1 MKRTLLA
8 LGILV
13 GALTIAT
20 APAQVVY
27 SFEEPNLHGF
37 AGSGGGGWL
46 VFQESQIG
54 VTHGEYSMGVHWPPT
69 DSGDSRWLLG
79 NGVREELLPY
89 LRISKKLLLDATA
102 GANVEWSNMVVS
114 LNGGYP
120 TGDPRSYGWN
130 ELRFSTALPS
140 AQGTTRTVLL
150 DLESLPLPDPDIEW
164 FQINF
169 FLNAGD
175 PHQLY
180 FDNMRLYRTA
190 CEMMAMDF
198 DTPGELYGFAPASN
212 DTGVTVLWNNGKM
225 RIVSQGGFH
234 WIFNG
239 TVPGLLEMLQRGDLL
254 VMDVT
259 VVSPPSDDGWGNM
272 IIAVNSGPTG
282 QSGTWSQASYTAEIA
297 AGNNTFTRTIA
308 IDYRDVTY
316 HNPADYCLVNLG
328 INSKPGDAW
337 TIEVDNIRIYRK
349 AVEGDVNCDGC
360 VDDADLL
367 SVLFEFGST
376 DITPADVNN
385 DRTVD
390 DADLLTVLF
399 NFGTGC

>member
-1 MKRTLLA
+1 MKHTLFA

-20 APAQVVY
+20 APAQIVY
-27 SFEEPNLHGF
+27 SFESEDLHGF
-37 AGSGGGGWL
+37 AASAGAGWQ
-46 VFQESQIG
+46 VFRATTG
-54 VTHGEYSMGVHWPPT
+54 VTHGNYSMGVLWPT
-69 DSGDSRWLLG
+69 GSNRFRWLSS
-79 NGVREELLPY
+79 NGAPNELLPY
-89 LRISKKLLLDATA
+89 LQLSKKLLLDATA
-102 GANVEWSNMVVS
+102 GANVQWSNMVVS

-130 ELRFSTALPS
+130 ELSFSTALPS

-150 DLESLPLPDPDIEW
+150 DLESLPLPDPDIQW

-169 FLNAGD
+169 GLNAED
-175 PHQLY
+175 SHQLY
-180 FDNMRLYRTA
+180 FDNLRLYRTA

-198 DTPGELYGFAPASN
+198 ETPEELYGFAPGQN
-212 DTGVTVLWNNGKM
+212 DSGITVSWNNGKM
-225 RIVSQGGFH
+225 RIESQGGFY
-234 WIFNG
+234 WIYNG
-239 TVPGLLEMLQRGDLL
+239 TVPGLLQMLQRGDLL

-259 VVSPPSDDGWGNM
+259 VVSPPPDGWGNM

-282 QSGTWSQASYTAEIA
+282 QRGTWSQTSYAAEIA

-316 HNPADYCLVNLG
+316 HDPADYCLLNLG
-328 INSKPGDAW
+328 INSGGPW

-390 DADLLTVLF
+390 DADLLQVLF
-399 NFGTGC
+399 SFGNGC

>member
-1 MKRTLLA
+1 MRRTLFA
-8 LGILV
+8 LGILA

-27 SFEEPNLHGF
+27 SFEEPGMHGF
-37 AGSGGGGWL
+37 AGSGGDGWQ
-46 VFQESQIG
+46 VIRATTG
-54 VTHGEYSMGVHWPPT
+54 VTHGNYSMGVLWPT
-69 DSGDSRWLLG
+69 GSGGFRWLYS
-79 NGVREELLPY
+79 NGARDELLPY
-89 LRISKKLLLDATA
+89 LEISKKLLLDATA
-102 GANVEWSNMVVS
+102 DATVPWSNMIVS
-114 LNGGYP
+114 LNGRYRD
-120 TGDPRSYGWN
+120 GDNRTYGWN
-130 ELRFSTALPS
+130 QLSFSTALPS

-150 DLESLPLPDPDIEW
+150 DLESLPLPDPDIQW

-169 FLNAGD
+169 GMNAGD
-175 PHQLY
+175 SHQLY
-180 FDNMRLYRTA
+180 FDNLRLYRTA

-198 DTPGELYGFAPASN
+198 ETPGELYGFAPDSN
-212 DTGVTVLWNNGKM
+212 DTGVTVSWDGGKM
-225 RIVSQGGFH
+225 RIESQGGFH

-239 TVPGLLEMLQRGDLL
+239 TVPGLLDMLQRGDLV

-259 VVSPPSDDGWGNM
+259 VVSPPPGGWGNM
-272 IIAVNSGPTG
+272 IIAVNTGPAG
-282 QSGTWSQASYTAEIA
+282 QSGNWSQMSYTAEIA
-297 AGNNTFTRTIA
+297 AGDNTFTRTIA
-308 IDYRDVTY
+308 IDYRDITY
-316 HNPADYCLVNLG
+316 HPTPDYCLLNLG
-328 INSKPGDAW
+328 INSDDPW

-367 SVLFEFGST
+367 TVLFEFGST

>member
-1 MKRTLLA
+1 MRRTLFA

-20 APAQVVY
+20 APAQIVY
-27 SFEEPNLHGF
+27 SFETEDLHGF
-37 AGSGGGGWL
+37 AGSGGGGWQ
-46 VFQESQIG
+46 VIRATTG
-54 VTHGEYSMGVHWPPT
+54 VTHGDYSMGVLWPT
-69 DSGDSRWLLG
+69 TGSNRFRWLSS
-79 NGVREELLPY
+79 NGAPNELLPY
-89 LRISKKLLLDATA
+89 LQRSRKLLLDATA
-102 GANVEWSNMVVS
+102 DATVPWSNMVVS
-114 LNGGYP
+114 LNDGEI
-120 TGDPRSYGWN
+120 GWR
-130 ELRFSTALPS
+130 ETPFRVALPREP
-140 AQGTTRTVLL
+140 GTRTVLL
-150 DLESLPLPDPDIEW
+150 DLESLSLPDGYDGW

-169 FLNAGD
+169 GLNAGD

>member
-1 MKRTLLA
+1 MKRTLFA

-20 APAQVVY
+20 APAQIVY
-27 SFEEPNLHGF
+27 SFETEGLHGF
-37 AGSGGGGWL
+37 AGSGGDGWQ
-46 VFQESQIG
+46 VFRATTG
-54 VTHGEYSMGVHWPPT
+54 VTHGDYSMGVLWPT
-69 DSGDSRWLLG
+69 GSGGFRWLFG
-79 NGVREELLPY
+79 NGVRDELLPY

-102 GANVEWSNMVVS
+102 DATVPWSNMIVS
-114 LNGGYP
+114 LNDEAIGWRETRFRVGL
-120 TGDPRSYGWN
+120 PREPG
-130 ELRFSTALPS
+130 
-140 AQGTTRTVLL
+140 TRTVLL
-150 DLESLPLPDPDIEW
+150 DLESLDLPDDNYDRW

-169 FLNAGD
+169 FLNAGGS
-175 PHQLY
+175 HQLY
-180 FDNMRLYRTA
+180 FDNLRLYRTA

-198 DTPGELYGFAPASN
+198 ETPGELYGFAPDRNNLS
-212 DTGVTVLWNNGKM
+212 VTVSWNNGKM
-225 RIVSQGGFH
+225 RIASTGGFH

-239 TVPGLLEMLQRGDLL
+239 TVPGLLDMLQRGDLV

-259 VVSPPSDDGWGNM
+259 VVSPPPAGWGNM
-272 IIAVNSGPTG
+272 IIAVNTGPAG
-282 QSGTWSQASYTAEIA
+282 QSGNWSQTSYAAEIA
-297 AGNNTFTRTIA
+297 SGNNTFTRTIA
-308 IDYRDVTY
+308 LDYRDITY
-316 HNPADYCLVNLG
+316 HPTPDYCLLNLG
-328 INSKPGDAW
+328 INSGGPW

-376 DITPADVNN
+376 EITPADVNN
-385 DRTVD
+385 DRVVD

>member
-1 MKRTLLA
+1 MKRTLFA

-20 APAQVVY
+20 APAQIVY
-27 SFEEPNLHGF
+27 SFESEDLHGF
-37 AGSGGGGWL
+37 ASSAGGGWQ
-46 VFQESQIG
+46 VFRATTG
-54 VTHGEYSMGVHWPPT
+54 VTHGDYSMGVLWPT
-69 DSGDSRWLLG
+69 GSGGFRWLFG
-79 NGVREELLPY
+79 NSVRDELLPY
-89 LRISKKLLLDATA
+89 LRLSKKLLLDATA
-102 GANVEWSNMVVS
+102 DATVPWSNMIVS

-120 TGDPRSYGWN
+120 VGDQRTYGWN
-130 ELRFSTALPS
+130 QLRFSTALPS

-150 DLESLPLPDPDIEW
+150 DLESLPLPDDDIEW

-169 FLNAGD
+169 GLNAGGS
-175 PHQLY
+175 HQLY
-180 FDNMRLYRTA
+180 FDNLRLYRTA
-190 CEMMAMDF
+190 CEMVAMTF
-198 DTPGELYGFAPASN
+198 DSDVHGFAPGEN
-212 DTGVTVLWNNGKM
+212 DFGVTVSWNNGKM
-225 RIVSQGGFH
+225 RIASTGGFH

-239 TVPGLLEMLQRGDLL
+239 TVPGLLQMLQRGDLV

-259 VVSPPSDDGWGNM
+259 VVSAPPAGWGNM
-272 IIAVNSGPTG
+272 IIAVNTGPAG
-282 QSGTWSQASYTAEIA
+282 QSGNWSQTSYAAEIA

-308 IDYRDVTY
+308 IDYRDITY
-316 HNPADYCLVNLG
+316 HSTPDYCLLNLG
-328 INSKPGDAW
+328 INSGGPW

-376 DITPADVNN
+376 DITPADVNG
-385 DRTVD
+385 DRVVD

-399 NFGTGC
+399 NFGIGC

>member
-20 APAQVVY
+20 APAQIVY
-27 SFEEPNLHGF
+27 SFESEDLHGF
-37 AGSGGGGWL
+37 ASSAGGGWQ
-46 VFQESQIG
+46 VFRATTG
-54 VTHGEYSMGVHWPPT
+54 VTHGDYSMGVLWPP
-69 DSGDSRWLLG
+69 DPPRFRWLLG

-102 GANVEWSNMVVS
+102 NATVPWSNMIVS
-114 LNGGYP
+114 LN
-120 TGDPRSYGWN
+120 DADIGWR
-130 ELRFSTALPS
+130 ETLFRVGLPHKP
-140 AQGTTRTVLL
+140 GTRTVLL
-150 DLESLPLPDPDIEW
+150 DLESLDLPDDNYDRW

-169 FLNAGD
+169 FLNAGGS
-175 PHQLY
+175 HQLY

-198 DTPGELYGFAPASN
+198 ETPGELYGFAPDQN
-212 DTGVTVLWNNGKM
+212 DSGITVSWNGGKM
-225 RIVSQGGFH
+225 RIESQGGFH

-239 TVPGLLEMLQRGDLL
+239 TVPGLLDMLQRGDLV

-259 VVSPPSDDGWGNM
+259 VVSPPPDGWGNM
-272 IIAVNSGPTG
+272 IIAVNTGPAG
-282 QSGTWSQASYTAEIA
+282 LPGNWSQTSYAAEIA
-297 AGNNTFTRTIA
+297 AGNATFTRTIA
-308 IDYRDVTY
+308 IDYRDITY
-316 HNPADYCLVNLG
+316 HSTPDYCLLNLG
-328 INSKPGDAW
+328 INSDSDDPW

-376 DITPADVNN
+376 DITPADVNS

-390 DADLLTVLF
+390 DADLLSVLF

>member
-1 MKRTLLA
+1 MKRTLFA

-37 AGSGGGGWL
+37 ANSAGDGWQ
-46 VFQESQIG
+46 VFRATTG
-54 VTHGEYSMGVHWPPT
+54 VTHGDYSMGVLWPT
-69 DSGDSRWLLG
+69 GSGGFRWLFG
-79 NGVREELLPY
+79 NGVRDELLPY

-102 GANVEWSNMVVS
+102 DATVPWSNMIVS

-120 TGDPRSYGWN
+120 TGDPRSYEWN
-130 ELRFSTALPS
+130 QLNYSTGLPRV
-140 AQGTTRTVLL
+140 AGTRTVLL
-150 DLESLPLPDPDIEW
+150 DLEPLPLPDPDIQW

-169 FLNAGD
+169 GLNAGGS
-175 PHQLY
+175 HQLY
-180 FDNMRLYRTA
+180 LDNLRLYRTA
-190 CEMMAMDF
+190 CEMVAMTF
-198 DTPGELYGFAPASN
+198 DSDVHGFAPGEN
-212 DTGVTVLWNNGKM
+212 DFGVTVSWNNGKM
-225 RIVSQGGFH
+225 RIESQGGFH

-239 TVPGLLEMLQRGDLL
+239 SVPGLLDMLQRGDLL

-259 VVSPPSDDGWGNM
+259 VVSPPPGGWGNM
-272 IIAVNSGPTG
+272 IIAVNTGPAG
-282 QSGTWSQASYTAEIA
+282 QSGNWSQTSYTAEIA

-316 HNPADYCLVNLG
+316 HPTPDYCLLNLG
-328 INSKPGDAW
+328 INSGGPW
-337 TIEVDNIRIYRK
+337 TIEIDNIRIYRK

-367 SVLFEFGST
+367 TVLLEFGST
-376 DITPADVNN
+376 AITPADVNS
-385 DRTVD
+385 DRVVD
-390 DADLLTVLF
+390 DADLLTVLL

>member
-1 MKRTLLA
+1 MKRTLFA
-8 LGILV
+8 LGILA

-20 APAQVVY
+20 APAQIVY
-27 SFEEPNLHGF
+27 SFESEDLHGF
-37 AGSGGGGWL
+37 AGSGGDDWQ
-46 VFQESQIG
+46 VIRATTG
-54 VTHGEYSMGVHWPPT
+54 VTHGDYSMGVFWSSDPPRF
-69 DSGDSRWLLG
+69 RWLYG
-79 NGVREELLPY
+79 NGARDELLPY
-89 LRISKKLLLDATA
+89 LQLSKKLLLDATA
-102 GANVEWSNMVVS
+102 DATVPWSNMIVS

-120 TGDPRSYGWN
+120 QGDERTYGWN
-130 ELRFSTALPS
+130 QLSFSTALPS

-169 FLNAGD
+169 GMNAGGS
-175 PHQLY
+175 HQLY
-180 FDNMRLYRTA
+180 LDNLRLYRTA

-198 DTPGELYGFAPASN
+198 ETPGELYGFAPGEN
-212 DTGVTVLWNNGKM
+212 DLGVTVTWNNGKM
-225 RIVSQGGFH
+225 RIASTGGFH

-239 TVPGLLEMLQRGDLL
+239 TVPGLLQMLQRGDLV

-259 VVSPPSDDGWGNM
+259 IVSAPPAGWGNM
-272 IIAVNSGPTG
+272 IIAVNTGPAG
-282 QSGTWSQASYTAEIA
+282 QSGNWSQTSYTAEIA

-308 IDYRDVTY
+308 LDYRDITY
-316 HNPADYCLVNLG
+316 HPTPDYCLLNLG
-328 INSKPGDAW
+328 INSGGPW
-337 TIEVDNIRIYRK
+337 TIEIDNIRIYRT

>member
-1 MKRTLLA
+1 MKRTLFA

-27 SFEEPNLHGF
+27 SFEEPDMHGF
-37 AGSGGGGWL
+37 ADDDDPITGWR
-46 VFQESQIG
+46 VIQSSTIG
-54 VTHGEYSMGVHWPPT
+54 VTHGNYSMGFLWPEGV
-69 DSGDSRWLLG
+69 SGFRWLISDG
-79 NGVREELLPY
+79 NRDAKLPY
-89 LRISKKLLLDATA
+89 LQISRKLLMDVTADAT
-102 GANVEWSNMVVS
+102 VPWTNMIVS
-114 LNGGYP
+114 LNDGAIGWRQ
-120 TGDPRSYGWN
+120 TGFPVSLPREPG
-130 ELRFSTALPS
+130 
-140 AQGTTRTVLL
+140 TRTVLL
-150 DLESLPLPDPDIEW
+150 DLESLALPNPEDTEW

-169 FLNAGD
+169 GLNTGAT
-175 PHQLY
+175 HRLY

-198 DTPGELYGFAPASN
+198 ETPGELYGFAPGEN
-212 DTGVTVLWNNGKM
+212 DLGVTVTWNNGKM
-225 RIVSQGGFH
+225 RIASTGGFH

-239 TVPGLLEMLQRGDLL
+239 TVPGLLQMLQRGDLV

-259 VVSPPSDDGWGNM
+259 VVSAPPAGWGNM
-272 IIAVNSGPTG
+272 KIAVNSGPEG
-282 QSGTWSQASYTAEIA
+282 EEGNWSETSYTAEIA
-297 AGNNTFTRTIA
+297 AGNATFTRTIA
-308 IDYRDVTY
+308 IDYRDITY
-316 HNPADYCLVNLG
+316 HQTPEYCLLNLG
-328 INSKPGDAW
+328 INSGGPW
-337 TIEVDNIRIYRK
+337 TIEVDNIRIYRT

-367 SVLFEFGST
+367 SVLFNFGST

-390 DADLLTVLF
+390 DADLLQVLF